1 MENIALKPLRKTR
14 PLCISL
20 KKNPRMTRLTKKYTI
35 LVVASIVFVRLL
47 TATIM
52 TIWPDLLTTKIS
64 ETLTHKISNGYLERG
79 IAYLVNIVFVFLL
92 YKEMEKE
99 KVQSIPILVLTFFS
113 SLIGVIFFL
122 LTIAYDKFTN
132 KQINQYE

>member
-1 MENIALKPLRKTR
+1 
-14 PLCISL
+14 
-20 KKNPRMTRLTKKYTI
+20 MTRLIKKYTI

-64 ETLTHKISNGYLERG
+64 ETLTHKISTGYLESG
-79 IAYLVNIVFVFLL
+79 IAYLINIVFVFLL

-113 SLIGVIFFL
+113 SLLGVIFFL